1 MTSKIFQKFWNNT
14 PSGYVSGFVYTIYSE
29 FLADSKDS
37 DELCYKAAH
46 SSVKNN
52 TFIDDN
58 CKKLY
63 DKLTGELI
71 DDNQFVRKSTIKNG
85 SKLILY

>member
-1 MTSKIFQKFWNNT
+1 MKNKLYVIVYVPLIEKEFDIYIPIVKKVGTIKNLIIKI
-14 PSGYVSGFVYTIYSE
+14 VE
-29 FLADSKDS
+29 EAS
-37 DELCYKAAH
+37 DG
-46 SSVKNN
+46 

-71 DDNQFVRKSTIKNG
+71 NDDLFVKDSHIENG

>member
-1 MTSKIFQKFWNNT
+1 MKNKLLVIV
-14 PSGYVSGFVYTIYSE
+14 YVPLIEKEFDIYIPTI
-29 FLADSKDS
+29 K
-37 DELCYKAAH
+37 KVGT
-46 SSVKNN
+46 VKNLIIKIVEEASEG